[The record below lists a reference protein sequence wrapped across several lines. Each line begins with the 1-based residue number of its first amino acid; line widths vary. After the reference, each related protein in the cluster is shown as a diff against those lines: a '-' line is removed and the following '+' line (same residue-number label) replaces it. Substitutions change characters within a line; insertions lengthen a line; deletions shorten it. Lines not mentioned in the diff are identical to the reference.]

1 MAPLNILSSR
11 VDERAAA
18 AFLDISHRTLQNW
31 RVRGCG
37 PTYVKLGRA
46 VRYDLASLQTWLEAQ
61 QRHHTANPSEG

>member
-1 MAPLNILSSR
+1 MNASIFPQRLDESQAAEFLSLSP
-11 VDERAAA
+11 
-18 AFLDISHRTLQNW
+18 RTLQAW

-61 QRHHTANPSEG
+61 QRHHTAERG